1 LTELVKHLTY
11 TLQEKLGSAI
21 LRTVPL
27 QFVLTVPAIWSE
39 SAKQK
44 TLAACQSA
52 GIRRQPEIL
61 LVSEPVSTE
70 RLALIGANEKER
82 KLLPFMPF
90 MALTPMD
97 LVLGIALF
105 FAMLVAVQ
113 SI

>member
-1 LTELVKHLTY
+1 M
-11 TLQEKLGSAI
+11 
-21 LRTVPL
+21 
-27 QFVLTVPAIWSE
+27 
-39 SAKQK
+39 
-44 TLAACQSA
+44 
-52 GIRRQPEIL
+52 
-61 LVSEPVSTE
+61 STE